1 LKSSDG
7 GPLRTFEVA
16 ETDGVYYPAVA
27 EIINGQIK
35 VYSEQVKRPRY
46 IRYGWQPFTRA
57 NLVNEAGL
65 PASTFRAEAP
75 ESFVADLHGGI
86 S

>member
-1 LKSSDG
+1 MYFVYFTLDYGNLFNSEDVVSYSM
-7 GPLRTFEVA
+7 FEVS
-16 ETDGVYYPAVA
+16 ETDCGYYPAVA

-65 PASTFRAEAP
+65 PASTYRA
-75 ESFVADLHGGI
+75 
-86 S
+86 